1 MILLRHSDSAW
12 RAENNASLRAMDAD
26 SWMERFI
33 ALVHRH
39 VEEKASGKITEAE
52 ANREL
57 EEMTLHAQLE
67 MTDEEFE
74 EFFSQVIELDYAVAV
89 QMSADGRPIPGNDP
103 QKPN

>member
-1 MILLRHSDSAW
+1 MA
-12 RAENNASLRAMDAD
+12 AD

-39 VEEKASGKITEAE
+39 VEEMASGEITEAQ

-57 EEMTLHAQLE
+57 EEMTLQAQLE

-74 EFFSQVIELDYAVAV
+74 EFFSQVMVMDYAVSV
-89 QMSADGRPIPGNDP
+89 QLSADGRPIPGNDP